1 MTEKTK
7 LLTKSEA
14 SLKKVTKDRDEL
26 EVAVDKFREDLGKA
40 EALKK
45 ELKHQVRFLIP
56 WLSP

>member
-1 MTEKTK
+1 M
-7 LLTKSEA
+7 LTKSEA

-45 ELKHQVRFLIP
+45 ELKHQVHFLIP